1 MQGDCLSAI
10 LFILYLAECLNENNE
25 NTIALDHTQTNT
37 YQVDPFYADDT
48 TFAGINEDGKN
59 RLQNIETNIPKQLAK
74 ANLQSNESKKETYII
89 PRPPPPKPPEPSYT
103 ELLEQKTQKIQWS
116 ELDYLTYNKPPT
128 PNPHP
133 DWEKCKLLGSY
144 LNTKKDIQNRKILT
158 ITSFNSLQ
166 DIFNTKHLS
175 LQTKIKTFNTFI
187 DSVMLYNSELW
198 TLGKTTKEEIDAFQR
213 KLLRKITGHK
223 WPKIITNEKLYKLTK
238 TEPWSIKIQRRRLTW
253 TGHLLRLHI
262 DTPARKSLE
271 EALKPIKRK
280 QGRPP
285 RNWIQQIIED
295 LNEHQIIQTNSKN
308 PKEIFQELQIVTENR
323 KTYREK
329 IKNAIPRNTVPT
341 SGSPEEEA

>member
-1 MQGDCLSAI
+1 
-10 LFILYLAECLNENNE
+10 
-25 NTIALDHTQTNT
+25 
-37 YQVDPFYADDT
+37 
-48 TFAGINEDGKN
+48 
-59 RLQNIETNIPKQLAK
+59 
-74 ANLQSNESKKETYII
+74 
-89 PRPPPPKPPEPSYT
+89 
-103 ELLEQKTQKIQWS
+103 
-116 ELDYLTYNKPPT
+116 
-128 PNPHP
+128 
-133 DWEKCKLLGSY
+133 
-144 LNTKKDIQNRKILT
+144 
-158 ITSFNSLQ
+158 
-166 DIFNTKHLS
+166 
-175 LQTKIKTFNTFI
+175 
-187 DSVMLYNSELW
+187 MLYNSELW

-308 PKEIFQELQIVTENR
+308 PKEISV
-323 KTYREK
+323 
-329 IKNAIPRNTVPT
+329 
-341 SGSPEEEA
+341 